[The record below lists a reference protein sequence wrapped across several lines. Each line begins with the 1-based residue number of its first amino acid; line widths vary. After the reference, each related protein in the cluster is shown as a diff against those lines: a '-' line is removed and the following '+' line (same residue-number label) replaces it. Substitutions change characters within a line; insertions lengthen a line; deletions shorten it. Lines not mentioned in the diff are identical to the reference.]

1 MAVEGFLVFIL
12 AGLSHIRNIDN
23 RPAPV
28 NRMKL
33 FLCLQSKHNFVLK
46 VIFFSDFF
54 VSIQIVDLD
63 GDLHGA
69 QTPFQLVTITIV
81 AAGGRGL

>member
-33 FLCLQSKHNFVLK
+33 FLCLQSEHNFVLK
-46 VIFFSDFF
+46 VILFFNFF
-54 VSIQIVDLD
+54 LF
-63 GDLHGA
+63 LFRLL
-69 QTPFQLVTITIV
+69 TLMVTCMV
-81 AAGGRGL
+81 PRPPSSL